1 MRKKR
6 ADQAPS
12 KMAKLLTVL
21 AVLMAIIMLVFLG
34 RMVNE
39 LHRVFARDP
48 YSIIDYDL
56 QQGDYAG
63 MITEYY
69 HRGFDVA
76 PFSGVHDEE
85 YYIAQYADAAFQHQ
99 FYEPAASGR
108 RGGRRTLC
116 RADGTR
122 PSGQRLAGGCHGGHR
137 PPAGE
142 HPPLPVKKA
151 SSSRAIRSLAR
162 S

>member
-99 FYEPAASGR
+99 FYKAVDDAEAAGRCAEQMERARRASG
-108 RGGRRTLC
+108 
-116 RADGTR
+116 
-122 PSGQRLAGGCHGGHR
+122 
-137 PPAGE
+137 
-142 HPPLPVKKA
+142 
-151 SSSRAIRSLAR
+151 SLAAVTGDIDR
-162 S
+162 LLESILLYP